1 MKKVSNTFNKGLI
14 MDVSPLSTTGDSLS
28 DCLNGT
34 FCTMNGDELVL
45 QNDMGNG
52 RVQTAYLPKGYIPIG
67 TTQLGGIIY
76 IASYNPF
83 TNKCQIGSFPSPQ
96 RTSDKRDKLEKEIP
110 LDKDENIIRVVLS
123 DEIFKPGDKFY
134 LTIPGQYMQYKYTES
149 LPEIKVETE
158 NKSEAEIQA
167 EIKKAKIAYV
177 KQHFLKFSVAIISE
191 EAQIIKLNED
201 PIIEEPKNNTEDDFT
216 KDINKFKVCTSK
228 ISGKLILIIERVTF
242 DYSINFNAFG
252 GTNSENKKTFYLNF
266 NLNANSQ
273 DKFFPNRLELTSL
286 CKYANKLYGQKLIFP
301 TEGEFTSGNFN
312 DFHSFQ
318 YSAKNI
324 YNNDVIDPVTA
335 TTVNR
340 LGSSTD
346 DTTISKLIERLTNS
360 GYWNKV
366 NNPVYL
372 KILATLYTN
381 NFKINSEGEKIGE
394 CLPTAT
400 KQYVIDLSKVASN
413 TVELS
418 RYTYTIVDGSH
429 ISAEITFELK
439 TYLDSAYEIKNT
451 TVTIYNV
458 KDNSINK
465 VGPGA
470 LEGNTVTFKN
480 LDNNYLY
487 LVEFQIK
494 TGKIEAQ
501 DGNFD
506 EKIINIYRYLYSNSN
521 IVASFNKELTDYEQA
536 VPTLTLE
543 ANVIDEKLIS
553 DNPSSYEVNYPHG
566 LASTDNVTFIGI
578 EKQIWGVVKQVT
590 ISITEKNNIP
600 VEITSITANNK
611 ECDKGIGNTF
621 KIDTGLQSQ
630 EKTFE
635 YTYHTFSAGDT
646 ECNILERV
654 SDYLYISDNDR
665 DRVRG
670 FYPGRDKNYQ
680 LSYDYFNIG
689 SAGGGGNAFNASNF
703 FKFYSGSSDTSGY
716 EQYDKK
722 FYGYSNTSTQYR
734 WEFIKFEILQG
745 TQGKISEYLPLN
757 INTELGTESN
767 TYLIAPGNG
776 GMLFTLQSEMSFGN
790 LYKYTKEI
798 FDILYTF
805 RHRSINIYF
814 ADSVAT
820 RKVPDPIII
829 DKEIKVSNINIG
841 LNTSNNELFTQL
853 AEVYDRYY
861 SKNNYKK
868 PIINISGVHLSQTK
882 TIEESHLKENYPI
895 DVGPSNAILVKS
907 NNILYNATDTSL
919 SDNEIYFVTPSVDN
933 VNIFRSVSD
942 EYLNGKVTS
951 GITYNGI
958 SKRFEA
964 KDGRL
969 YIKSVGWSYGV
980 NLGEGNTQRIHLP
993 VKVEPTLN

>member
-134 LTIPGQYMQYKYTES
+134 LTIPGQYIQYKYTES

-177 KQHFLKFSVAIISE
+177 KNHFLKFSVAIISE

-273 DKFFPNRLELTSL
+273 DKFFPNRLVLESSAKYNDTS
-286 CKYANKLYGQKLIFP
+286 YGQTLTFP
-301 TEGEFTSGNFN
+301 AEGEFTSGNSHDFRSFN
-312 DFHSFQ
+312 

-324 YNNDVIDPVTA
+324 YNNNVVDPVRTETLPQISQLVDDLTKA
-335 TTVNR
+335 NYW
-340 LGSSTD
+340 SS
-346 DTTISKLIERLTNS
+346 SH
-360 GYWNKV
+360 
-366 NNPVYL
+366 NPVYL
-372 KILATLYTN
+372 NILATLYTN
-381 NFKINSEGEKIGE
+381 NFKIDSNGEKIGE
-394 CLPTAT
+394 CLPAAT

-418 RYTYTIVDGSH
+418 RYTYTIVDGIP

-439 TYLDSAYEIKNT
+439 TYLDSAYEIKSTIVN
-451 TVTIYNV
+451 IYNV

-470 LEGNTVTFKN
+470 LEGNTVTFEN
-480 LDNNYLY
+480 LENNYLY
-487 LVEFQIK
+487 LIEFQIK

-501 DGNFD
+501 DGNLD

-543 ANVIDEKLIS
+543 AKVIDEKLIS
-553 DNPSSYEVNYPHG
+553 DNPSSSEINYPHG
-566 LASTDNVTFIGI
+566 LASTDNVTFTGT
-578 EKQIWGVVKQVT
+578 EKQIWEVAKQVT

-611 ECDKGIGNTF
+611 ECDKGTGNTF

-635 YTYHTFSAGDT
+635 YTYHTFSASNT

-654 SDYLYISDNDR
+654 SDYLYISDNVNDCET
-665 DRVRG
+665 G
-670 FYPGRDKNYQ
+670 YYPGRDRNSQ
-680 LSYDYFNIG
+680 FSYDNFNTG
-689 SAGGGGNAFNASNF
+689 SGGGGGSPFNGSNF
-703 FKFYSGSSDTSGY
+703 FKFYSGSSDTSVGEGE
-716 EQYDKK
+716 EQ
-722 FYGYSNTSTQYR
+722 FYGYENGPEKYR
-734 WEFIKFEILQG
+734 WVFIKFQRIEDTQG
-745 TQGKISEYLPLN
+745 TISEYLPPN
-757 INTELGTESN
+757 INTKPGTESN

-776 GMLFTLQSEMSFGN
+776 GMLFTLQSEMSFDN

-805 RHRSINIYF
+805 RQNRHINIYF
-814 ADSVAT
+814 ADSVST

-841 LNTSNNELFTQL
+841 LNTSNNKLFTQL
-853 AEVYDRYY
+853 VEVYDRYY

-868 PIINISGVHLSQTK
+868 PIISDLGVHLSQNK
-882 TIEESHLKENYPI
+882 TIEESHLKENYTI
-895 DVGPSNAILVKS
+895 DVGPSNNILVKS
-907 NNILYNATDTSL
+907 NNILYRATDTSL

-951 GITYNGI
+951 EINYNGI

-969 YIKSVGWSYGV
+969 YIKSVGWPYGV
-980 NLGEGNTQRIHLP
+980 NLREGDTQRIHLP
-993 VKVEPTLN
+993 IKVEPTLN

>member
-134 LTIPGQYMQYKYTES
+134 LTIPGQYIQYKYTES

-242 DYSINFNAFG
+242 DYSINFNAFSG
-252 GTNSENKKTFYLNF
+252 VAVNSGNPTFYLNF

-273 DKFFPNRLELTSL
+273 NRFFPNRLVLESSAKYNDTS
-286 CKYANKLYGQKLIFP
+286 YGQTLTFP
-301 TEGEFTSGNFN
+301 AEGEFTSGNSSDFRSFN
-312 DFHSFQ
+312 

-324 YNNDVIDPVTA
+324 YNNNVVDPVRTETLPQISQLVDDLTKA
-335 TTVNR
+335 NYW
-340 LGSSTD
+340 GSSH
-346 DTTISKLIERLTNS
+346 
-360 GYWNKV
+360 
-366 NNPVYL
+366 NPVYL
-372 KILATLYTN
+372 NILATLYTN
-381 NFKINSEGEKIGE
+381 NFKIDSNGEKIGE

-418 RYTYTIVDGSH
+418 RYTYTIVDGSP

-439 TYLDSAYEIKNT
+439 TYLDSAYEIKSTIVN
-451 TVTIYNV
+451 IYNV

-494 TGKIEAQ
+494 TGRSNPQE
-501 DGNFD
+501 NESLD
-506 EKIINIYRYLYSNSN
+506 EKIINIYRYLYSNPN

-543 ANVIDEKLIS
+543 ANVIDGTKLI
-553 DNPSSYEVNYPHG
+553 DENPSYEVNYPHG
-566 LASTDNVTFIGI
+566 LASTDNVTFTGT
-578 EKQIWGVVKQVT
+578 EKQIWGVAKQVT

-611 ECDKGIGNTF
+611 ECDKDTYNKF

-635 YTYHTFSAGDT
+635 YTYHTFSAGNT

-654 SDYLYISDNDR
+654 SDYLYISDNVNDCET
-665 DRVRG
+665 G
-670 FYPGRDKNYQ
+670 YYPGRDRNSQ
-680 LSYDYFNIG
+680 FSYDNFNTG
-689 SAGGGGNAFNASNF
+689 SGGGGGSPFNGSNF
-703 FKFYSGSSDTSGY
+703 FKFYSGSSDTSVGEGE
-716 EQYDKK
+716 EQ
-722 FYGYSNTSTQYR
+722 FYGYKKGLEKYR
-734 WEFIKFEILQG
+734 WVFIKFQRIEG
-745 TQGKISEYLPLN
+745 TQGTISEYLPPN
-757 INTELGTESN
+757 INTKPGTESN

-805 RHRSINIYF
+805 RQNRHINIYF
-814 ADSVAT
+814 ADSVST

-868 PIINISGVHLSQTK
+868 PIISISGVHLSQTK

-895 DVGPSNAILVKS
+895 GVGPSNAILVKS
-907 NNILYNATDTSL
+907 NNILYNATNTSL

-951 GITYNGI
+951 EINYNGI

-969 YIKSVGWSYGV
+969 YIKSVGWPYGV
-980 NLGEGNTQRIHLP
+980 NLREGDTQRIHLP
-993 VKVEPTLN
+993 IKVEPTLN

>member
-1 MKKVSNTFNKGLI
+1 MKKVSNIFNKGLI

-242 DYSINFNAFG
+242 DYSINFNAFSG
-252 GTNSENKKTFYLNF
+252 IAVNSGYPTFYLNF

-273 DKFFPNRLELTSL
+273 DKFFPNRLVLESSAKYNDTS
-286 CKYANKLYGQKLIFP
+286 YGQTLTFP
-301 TEGEFTSGNFN
+301 AEGEFTSGNSSDFRSFN
-312 DFHSFQ
+312 

-324 YNNDVIDPVTA
+324 YNNNVVDPVRTETLPQISQLVDDLTNA
-335 TTVNR
+335 NYW
-340 LGSSTD
+340 GSSH
-346 DTTISKLIERLTNS
+346 
-360 GYWNKV
+360 
-366 NNPVYL
+366 NPVYL
-372 KILATLYTN
+372 NILATLYTN

-394 CLPTAT
+394 CLPAAT

-418 RYTYTIVDGSH
+418 RYTYTIVDGIP

-439 TYLDSAYEIKNT
+439 TYLDSAYEIKST

-465 VGPGA
+465 VGLGA
-470 LEGNTVTFKN
+470 LEGNTVTFEN
-480 LDNNYLY
+480 LENNYLY
-487 LVEFQIK
+487 LIEFQIK

-543 ANVIDEKLIS
+543 ANVIDGTKLI
-553 DNPSSYEVNYPHG
+553 DENPSYEVNYPHG
-566 LASTDNVTFIGI
+566 LASTDNVTFTGT
-578 EKQIWGVVKQVT
+578 EKQIWGVAKQVT

-611 ECDKGIGNTF
+611 ECDKGTGNTF
-621 KIDTGLQSQ
+621 TINTGLQPQ

-654 SDYLYISDNDR
+654 SDYLYISNNVNDCET
-665 DRVRG
+665 G
-670 FYPGRDKNYQ
+670 YYPGRDRNLQ
-680 LSYDYFNIG
+680 FSYDNFNTD
-689 SAGGGGNAFNASNF
+689 SGGGGGTPFNESNF
-703 FKFYSGSSDTSGY
+703 FKFYSGSPDTSGS
-716 EQYDKK
+716 EGDKQ
-722 FYGYSNTSTQYR
+722 FYGYSGTSTQYK
-734 WEFIKFEILQG
+734 WVFIKFEILQG
-745 TQGKISEYLPLN
+745 TYGKISEYLPLN
-757 INTELGTESN
+757 INTEPGTKSN

-805 RHRSINIYF
+805 RQKRHINIYF
-814 ADSVAT
+814 ADSVST

-853 AEVYDRYY
+853 VEVYDRYY

-868 PIINISGVHLSQTK
+868 PIISDLGVHLSQNK
-882 TIEESHLKENYPI
+882 TIEESHLKENYTI
-895 DVGPSNAILVKS
+895 DVGPSNNILVKS
-907 NNILYNATDTSL
+907 NNILYRATDTSL

-951 GITYNGI
+951 EINYNGI

-969 YIKSVGWSYGV
+969 YIKSVGWPYGV
-980 NLGEGNTQRIHLP
+980 NLREGNTQRIHLP
-993 VKVEPTLN
+993 IKVEPTLN

>member
-149 LPEIKVETE
+149 LPEIKVESE

-191 EAQIIKLNED
+191 ESQIIKLNED

-242 DYSINFNAFG
+242 DYSINFNAFSG
-252 GTNSENKKTFYLNF
+252 VAVNSGNPTFYLNF

-273 DKFFPNRLELTSL
+273 NRFFPNRLVLESSAKYNDTS
-286 CKYANKLYGQKLIFP
+286 YGQTLTFP
-301 TEGEFTSGNFN
+301 AEGEFTSGNSSDFRSFN
-312 DFHSFQ
+312 

-324 YNNDVIDPVTA
+324 YNNNVVDPVRTETLPQISQLVDDLTKA
-335 TTVNR
+335 NYW
-340 LGSSTD
+340 SS
-346 DTTISKLIERLTNS
+346 SH
-360 GYWNKV
+360 
-366 NNPVYL
+366 NPVYL
-372 KILATLYTN
+372 NILATLYTN
-381 NFKINSEGEKIGE
+381 NFKIDSNGEKIGE

-418 RYTYTIVDGSH
+418 RYTYTIVDGIP

-521 IVASFNKELTDYEQA
+521 IVVSFNKELTDYEQA

-543 ANVIDEKLIS
+543 ANVIDGTKLI
-553 DNPSSYEVNYPHG
+553 DENPSYEVNYPHG
-566 LASTDNVTFIGI
+566 LASTDNVTFTGT
-578 EKQIWGVVKQVT
+578 EKQIWGVAKQVT

-621 KIDTGLQSQ
+621 KIDTELQSQ

-654 SDYLYISDNDR
+654 SDYLYISNNVNDCET
-665 DRVRG
+665 G
-670 FYPGRDKNYQ
+670 YYPGRDRNLQ
-680 LSYDYFNIG
+680 FSYDNFNTD
-689 SAGGGGNAFNASNF
+689 SGGGGGTPFNESNF
-703 FKFYSGSSDTSGY
+703 FKFYSGSPDTSGS
-716 EQYDKK
+716 EGDKQ
-722 FYGYSNTSTQYR
+722 FYGYSGTSTQYK
-734 WEFIKFEILQG
+734 WVFIKFETLQG

-757 INTELGTESN
+757 INTEPGTKSN

-805 RHRSINIYF
+805 RQNRHINIYY
-814 ADSVAT
+814 ADSVSM

-868 PIINISGVHLSQTK
+868 PIISISGVHLSQTK
-882 TIEESHLKENYPI
+882 TIKESHLKENYPI
-895 DVGPSNAILVKS
+895 GVGPSNAILVKS

-951 GITYNGI
+951 EINYNGI

-969 YIKSVGWSYGV
+969 YIKSVGWPYGV
-980 NLGEGNTQRIHLP
+980 NLREGNTQRIHLP
-993 VKVEPTLN
+993 IKVEPTLN

>member
-134 LTIPGQYMQYKYTES
+134 LTIPGQYMQYKYTET
-149 LPEIKVETE
+149 LDNID
-158 NKSEAEIQA
+158 A
-167 EIKKAKIAYV
+167 V

-242 DYSINFNAFG
+242 DYSINFNAFSG
-252 GTNSENKKTFYLNF
+252 IAVNSGNPTFYLNF

-273 DKFFPNRLELTSL
+273 DKFFPNRLVLESSAKYNDTS
-286 CKYANKLYGQKLIFP
+286 YGQTLTFP
-301 TEGEFTSGNFN
+301 AEGEFTSGNSSDFRSFN
-312 DFHSFQ
+312 

-324 YNNDVIDPVTA
+324 YNNNIVDPVRTETLPQISQLVDDLTKA
-335 TTVNR
+335 NYW
-340 LGSSTD
+340 GSSH
-346 DTTISKLIERLTNS
+346 S
-360 GYWNKV
+360 
-366 NNPVYL
+366 PVYL
-372 KILATLYTN
+372 NILATLYTN

-394 CLPTAT
+394 CLPAAT

-418 RYTYTIVDGSH
+418 RYTYTIVDGSP

-439 TYLDSAYEIKNT
+439 TYLDSAYEIKSTIVN
-451 TVTIYNV
+451 IYNV

-470 LEGNTVTFKN
+470 LEGNIVTFEN
-480 LDNNYLY
+480 LENNYLY
-487 LVEFQIK
+487 LIEFQIK
-494 TGKIEAQ
+494 TGRITPQ
-501 DGNFD
+501 DGSLD

-521 IVASFNKELTDYEQA
+521 IVTSFDKELTDYEQA
-536 VPTLTLE
+536 VPVLTLE
-543 ANVIDEKLIS
+543 ANVIDENKLIL
-553 DNPSSYEVNYPHG
+553 DKPSSSEINYPHG
-566 LASTDNVTFIGI
+566 LASTDNIEFTGT
-578 EKQIWGVVKQVT
+578 EKQTWEVAKQVA
-590 ISITEKNNIP
+590 ISITEKDNIP
-600 VEITSITANNK
+600 VEITSITANSK
-611 ECDKGIGNTF
+611 EYYKDTDNTF
-621 KIDTGLQSQ
+621 TIDTGLQPQ
-630 EKTFE
+630 EKTFT
-635 YTYHTFSAGDT
+635 YTYNTFSAGGK

-654 SDYLYISDNDR
+654 SDYLDISNNYCET
-665 DRVRG
+665 G
-670 FYPGRDKNYQ
+670 FYPSRDRNSQ
-680 LSYDYFNIG
+680 FSYDYFSVG
-689 SAGGGGNAFNASNF
+689 SGGGGGSPFNGSNF
-703 FKFYSGSSDTSGY
+703 FKFYSGSSNTSGEEGD
-716 EQYDKK
+716 EQ
-722 FYGYSNTSTQYR
+722 FYGYKKGLEKYAWT
-734 WEFIKFEILQG
+734 FIKFEQNTNSQG
-745 TQGKISEYLPLN
+745 VIREELPDIT
-757 INTELGTESN
+757 INNSTESH
-767 TYLIAPGNG
+767 TYLISPGDSK
-776 GMLFTLQSEMSFGN
+776 MLFTLQSQMSLDD

-805 RHRSINIYF
+805 RRNRHINIYF

-868 PIINISGVHLSQTK
+868 PIINTLGVHLSQIK
-882 TIEESHLKENYPI
+882 NIEESHLKENYPI
-895 DVGPSNAILVKS
+895 DIDSSNDILVKS
-907 NNILYNATDTSL
+907 NNILYRATDTSL

-942 EYLNGKVTS
+942 SYLEGKLTS
-951 GITYNGI
+951 GITYTGI
-958 SKRFEA
+958 DKRFKA
-964 KDGRL
+964 ISGRL
-969 YIKSVGWSYGV
+969 YTKSTPYTYNVSLDQGGQPKIILPIKVPYS
-980 NLGEGNTQRIHLP
+980 
-993 VKVEPTLN
+993 LN

>member
-177 KQHFLKFSVAIISE
+177 KNHFLKFSVAIISE

-242 DYSINFNAFG
+242 DYSINFNAFSG
-252 GTNSENKKTFYLNF
+252 VAVNSGNPTFYLNF

-273 DKFFPNRLELTSL
+273 DKFFPNRLVLESSAKYNDTS
-286 CKYANKLYGQKLIFP
+286 YGQTLTFP
-301 TEGEFTSGNFN
+301 AEGEFTSGNSHDFRSFN
-312 DFHSFQ
+312 

-324 YNNDVIDPVTA
+324 YNNNVVDPVRTETLPQISQLVDDLTKA
-335 TTVNR
+335 NYW
-340 LGSSTD
+340 GSSH
-346 DTTISKLIERLTNS
+346 
-360 GYWNKV
+360 
-366 NNPVYL
+366 NPVYL
-372 KILATLYTN
+372 NILATLYTN
-381 NFKINSEGEKIGE
+381 NFKIDSNGEKIGE

-400 KQYVIDLSKVASN
+400 KQYIIDLSKVASN

-418 RYTYTIVDGSH
+418 RYTYTIVDGIP

-439 TYLDSAYEIKNT
+439 TYLDSAYEIKSTIVN
-451 TVTIYNV
+451 IYNV

-470 LEGNTVTFKN
+470 LEGNTVTFEN
-480 LDNNYLY
+480 LENNYLY
-487 LVEFQIK
+487 LIEFQIK
-494 TGKIEAQ
+494 TGRSNPQE
-501 DGNFD
+501 NESLD

-521 IVASFNKELTDYEQA
+521 IVASFDKKLTDYEQA

-543 ANVIDEKLIS
+543 ANVIDGTKLIP
-553 DNPSSYEVNYPHG
+553 DNPSSSEINYPNG
-566 LASTDNVTFIGI
+566 LASTEDDIEFIGT
-578 EKQIWGVVKQVT
+578 EKQIWKLKDRVS

-600 VEITSITANNK
+600 VEITSITVNNK
-611 ECDKGIGNTF
+611 ECDKVTNNKFT
-621 KIDTGLQSQ
+621 IDTGLQNQELEFNYKYNSSQ
-630 EKTFE
+630 VVQKT
-635 YTYHTFSAGDT
+635 
-646 ECNILERV
+646 CNILERV
-654 SDYLYISDNDR
+654 SDYLFIAKQILIAQ
-665 DRVRG
+665 
-670 FYPGRDKNYQ
+670 YPGW
-680 LSYDYFNIG
+680 SHG
-689 SAGGGGNAFNASNF
+689 VS
-703 FKFYSGSSDTSGY
+703 SGLNEDL
-716 EQYDKK
+716 
-722 FYGYSNTSTQYR
+722 
-734 WEFIKFEILQG
+734 FEILGGNTFNANTFKRFYNNGNYAEDYSSELYGFYLNGHYTIYPIQFQVRSESQNNYYVTDTLIQNSNITG
-745 TQGKISEYLPLN
+745 TYLIKPGDGINDMLFSLYEPSMNEEYNWELQSEYL
-757 INTELGTESN
+757 
-767 TYLIAPGNG
+767 
-776 GMLFTLQSEMSFGN
+776 QD
-790 LYKYTKEI
+790 I
-798 FDILYTF
+798 FNVLYTY
-805 RHRSINIYF
+805 REAQPINIRYAKSIQKEETKIISINKSI
-814 ADSVAT
+814 
-820 RKVPDPIII
+820 
-829 DKEIKVSNINIG
+829 E
-841 LNTSNNELFTQL
+841 TSNVNIDLTTLDNKLFIQL
-853 AEVYDRYY
+853 AEKYDIYY

-868 PIINISGVHLSQTK
+868 PIINNLKITLNETK
-882 TIEESHLKENYPI
+882 SDIKSTLLKSYPI
-895 DVGPSNAILVKS
+895 TIDSSNDILLKS
-907 NNILYNATDTSL
+907 NKKLYRITHRDLHNDKIYTAQIQDIGNIII
-919 SDNEIYFVTPSVDN
+919 SDSFNVTLHDG
-933 VNIFRSVSD
+933 
-942 EYLNGKVTS
+942 L
-951 GITYNGI
+951 TYNGVAKQFYA
-958 SKRFEA
+958 SKG
-964 KDGRL
+964 KL
-969 YIKSVGWSYGV
+969 YMKSVDRTEYIRMGTRSYTKI
-980 NLGEGNTQRIHLP
+980 ELP
-993 VKVEPTLN
+993 IETALKNNVIK

>member
-149 LPEIKVETE
+149 LPEIKVKTE

-177 KQHFLKFSVAIISE
+177 KNHFLKFSVAIISE
-191 EAQIIKLNED
+191 ESQIIKLNED
-201 PIIEEPKNNTEDDFT
+201 PIIEEPKNNTQDDFT

-242 DYSINFNAFG
+242 DYSINFNAFSG
-252 GTNSENKKTFYLNF
+252 VAVNSGNPTFYLNF

-273 DKFFPNRLELTSL
+273 DKFFPNRLVLESSAKYNDTS
-286 CKYANKLYGQKLIFP
+286 YGQTLIFP
-301 TEGEFTSGNFN
+301 AEGEFTSGNSSDFRSFN
-312 DFHSFQ
+312 

-324 YNNDVIDPVTA
+324 YNNNVVDPVRTETLPQISQLVDDLTNA
-335 TTVNR
+335 NYW
-340 LGSSTD
+340 GSSH
-346 DTTISKLIERLTNS
+346 
-360 GYWNKV
+360 
-366 NNPVYL
+366 NPVYL
-372 KILATLYTN
+372 NILATLYTN
-381 NFKINSEGEKIGE
+381 NFKIDSNGEKIGE
-394 CLPTAT
+394 CLPATT

-418 RYTYTIVDGSH
+418 RYTYTIVDGSP
-429 ISAEITFELK
+429 ISAEITFALQ
-439 TYLDSAYEIKNT
+439 TYLDSAYEIKST
-451 TVTIYNV
+451 IVTIYNV

-494 TGKIEAQ
+494 TGRSNPQE
-501 DGNFD
+501 NESLD
-506 EKIINIYRYLYSNSN
+506 EKIINIYRYLYSNPN

-543 ANVIDEKLIS
+543 AKVIDGTKLIS
-553 DNPSSYEVNYPHG
+553 DNPSSSEINYPHG
-566 LASTDNVTFIGI
+566 LASTDNVTFIGT
-578 EKQIWGVVKQVT
+578 EKQIWEVAKQVD

-611 ECDKGIGNTF
+611 ECYKDTYNKFT
-621 KIDTGLQSQ
+621 IDTELQPQ

-654 SDYLYISDNDR
+654 SDYLYISGN
-665 DRVRG
+665 VNECETG
-670 FYPGRDKNYQ
+670 YYPGRDRNSQ
-680 LSYDYFNIG
+680 FSYDNFNTD
-689 SAGGGGNAFNASNF
+689 SGGGGGTPFNESNF
-703 FKFYSGSSDTSGY
+703 FKFYSGSPDTSGS
-716 EQYDKK
+716 EGEKQ
-722 FYGYSNTSTQYR
+722 FYGYSGTSTQYK
-734 WEFIKFEILQG
+734 WVFIKFEVLQG

-757 INTELGTESN
+757 INTKPGTKSN

-805 RHRSINIYF
+805 RQNRHINIYY
-814 ADSVAT
+814 ADSVFT

-829 DKEIKVSNINIG
+829 DKEIKVSNINID
-841 LNTSNNELFTQL
+841 LNTNNELFTQL

-868 PIINISGVHLSQTK
+868 PIISISGVHLSQTK

-895 DVGPSNAILVKS
+895 NVGPSNAILVKS

-919 SDNEIYFVTPSVDN
+919 SDNEIYFVTPSIDN

-951 GITYNGI
+951 EITYKGI

-969 YIKSVGWSYGV
+969 YIKSVGWPYGV
-980 NLGEGNTQRIHLP
+980 NLREGNTQRIHLP
-993 VKVEPTLN
+993 IKVEPTLN

>member
-134 LTIPGQYMQYKYTES
+134 LTIPGQYMQYKYTETS
-149 LPEIKVETE
+149 DNI
-158 NKSEAEIQA
+158 NA
-167 EIKKAKIAYV
+167 V

-191 EAQIIKLNED
+191 ESQIIKLNED

-242 DYSINFNAFG
+242 DYSINFNAFSG
-252 GTNSENKKTFYLNF
+252 IAVNSGKPTFYLNF

-273 DKFFPNRLELTSL
+273 DKFFPNKLVLESSAKYNDTS
-286 CKYANKLYGQKLIFP
+286 YGQTLTFP
-301 TEGEFTSGNFN
+301 AEGEFTSGNSSDFRSFN
-312 DFHSFQ
+312 

-324 YNNDVIDPVTA
+324 YNNNVVDPVITKTLPQISQLVDDLTQA
-335 TTVNR
+335 NYW
-340 LGSSTD
+340 GSSH
-346 DTTISKLIERLTNS
+346 
-360 GYWNKV
+360 
-366 NNPVYL
+366 NPVYL
-372 KILATLYTN
+372 NILATLYTN
-381 NFKINSEGEKIGE
+381 NFKIDSNGEKIGE
-394 CLPTAT
+394 CLPAAT

-418 RYTYTIVDGSH
+418 RYTYTIVDGSP
-429 ISAEITFELK
+429 ISAEITFALE
-439 TYLDSAYEIKNT
+439 TYLDSAYEIKSTIVN
-451 TVTIYNV
+451 IYNV

-494 TGKIEAQ
+494 TGRSNPQE
-501 DGNFD
+501 NESLD
-506 EKIINIYRYLYSNSN
+506 EKIINIYRYLYSNPN

-543 ANVIDEKLIS
+543 AKVIDGTKLI
-553 DNPSSYEVNYPHG
+553 DENPSYEVNYPHG
-566 LASTDNVTFIGI
+566 LASTDNVTFTGI
-578 EKQIWGVVKQVT
+578 EKQIWEVAKQVD

-600 VEITSITANNK
+600 VEITSITANNTVYYK
-611 ECDKGIGNTF
+611 DPYNKFT
-621 KIDTGLQSQ
+621 IDTELQPQ

-635 YTYHTFSAGDT
+635 YTYHTFSAGNT

-654 SDYLYISDNDR
+654 SDYLYISGNVNDCET
-665 DRVRG
+665 G
-670 FYPGRDKNYQ
+670 YYPGRDRNSQ
-680 LSYDYFNIG
+680 FSYDNFNIG
-689 SAGGGGNAFNASNF
+689 SGGGGGSPFNGSNF
-703 FKFYSGSSDTSGY
+703 FKFYSGSSDTSVEEGE
-716 EQYDKK
+716 EQ
-722 FYGYSNTSTQYR
+722 FYGYRKGLEKYR
-734 WEFIKFEILQG
+734 WVFIKFQRIEG
-745 TQGKISEYLPLN
+745 TQGTISEYLPPN
-757 INTELGTESN
+757 INTKPGPESN

-776 GMLFTLQSEMSFGN
+776 GMLFTLQSEMSFDN

-805 RHRSINIYF
+805 RQKRHINIYY
-814 ADSVAT
+814 ADSVST

-841 LNTSNNELFTQL
+841 LNTSNNKLFTQL

-868 PIINISGVHLSQTK
+868 PIISISGVHLSQTK

-895 DVGPSNAILVKS
+895 VVGPSNAILVKS

-919 SDNEIYFVTPSVDN
+919 SDNEIYFITPSIDN

-951 GITYNGI
+951 EITYKGI

-969 YIKSVGWSYGV
+969 YIKSVGWPYGV
-980 NLGEGNTQRIHLP
+980 NLREGNTQRIHLP
-993 VKVEPTLN
+993 IKVEPTLN

>member
-177 KQHFLKFSVAIISE
+177 KNHFLKFSVAIISE

-242 DYSINFNAFG
+242 DYSINFNAFSG
-252 GTNSENKKTFYLNF
+252 VAVNSGNPTFYLNF

-273 DKFFPNRLELTSL
+273 NRFFPNRLVLESSAKYNDKSYEQTLT
-286 CKYANKLYGQKLIFP
+286 FP
-301 TEGEFTSGNFN
+301 TKGEFTSGNSHDFRSFN
-312 DFHSFQ
+312 

-324 YNNDVIDPVTA
+324 YNNNVVDPVRTE
-335 TTVNR
+335 TLPQISQLVND
-340 LGSSTD
+340 LTKANYWGSSH
-346 DTTISKLIERLTNS
+346 
-360 GYWNKV
+360 
-366 NNPVYL
+366 NPVYL
-372 KILATLYTN
+372 NILATLYTN

-394 CLPTAT
+394 CLPAAT

-418 RYTYTIVDGSH
+418 RYTYTIVDGSSP
-429 ISAEITFELK
+429 SAEITFALQ
-439 TYLDSAYEIKNT
+439 TYLDSAYEIKSTIVN
-451 TVTIYNV
+451 IYNV

-470 LEGNTVTFKN
+470 LEGNTVTFEN
-480 LDNNYLY
+480 LENNYLY
-487 LVEFQIK
+487 LIEFQIK
-494 TGKIEAQ
+494 TGKSNPQE
-501 DGNFD
+501 NESPD

-543 ANVIDEKLIS
+543 ANVIDGNELIP
-553 DNPSSYEVNYPHG
+553 DEPSSSEINYPHG
-566 LASTDNVTFIGI
+566 LANTDNVTFTGT
-578 EKQIWGVVKQVT
+578 EKQIWELKKEVSIV
-590 ISITEKNNIP
+590 ITELNKVPIK
-600 VEITSITANNK
+600 VKTIKANNK
-611 ECDKGIGNTF
+611 ECKGNLSNQFTIS
-621 KIDTGLQSQ
+621 TGLENQ
-630 EKTFE
+630 ELQFNYE
-635 YTYHTFSAGDT
+635 YNKSDPIKGQH
-646 ECNILERV
+646 NVLERV
-654 SDYLYISDNDR
+654 SDYLYISSSEFDIEQAH
-665 DRVRG
+665 
-670 FYPGRDKNYQ
+670 YPGFKDGVTV
-680 LSYDYFNIG
+680 YDQFIARH
-689 SAGGGGNAFNASNF
+689 AGYNF
-703 FKFYSGSSDTSGY
+703 
-716 EQYDKK
+716 
-722 FYGYSNTSTQYR
+722 YSNTFQGYYSPGNHLQNIYSEDLYGTKTNGKYM
-734 WEFIKFEILQG
+734 WKFVKFIIQG
-745 TQGKISEYLPLN
+745 QNSGNCSIYETIPKSN
-757 INTELGTESN
+757 SKESN
-767 TYLIAPGNG
+767 VYLISPGG
-776 GMLFTLQSEMSFGN
+776 SCMLFTLSKGIDFPTFYILMQD
-790 LYKYTKEI
+790 I
-798 FDILYTF
+798 FNNLYTF
-805 RHRSINIYF
+805 KPRQDIYIYHATSVKNPELKTIEINKTI
-814 ADSVAT
+814 SVS
-820 RKVPDPIII
+820 DI
-829 DKEIKVSNINIG
+829 DMDLHTNNVS
-841 LNTSNNELFTQL
+841 FKDL
-853 AEVYDRYY
+853 AEKYNIFYD
-861 SKNNYKK
+861 KNNYKSPVIK
-868 PIINISGVHLSQTK
+868 SQFNIQLNQTK
-882 TIEESHLKENYPI
+882 DNIGSKLLQNYKI
-895 DVGPSNAILVKS
+895 DIDPGNDVLVKS
-907 NNILYNATDTSL
+907 NNILYHVTGLNLKDDKIYTVQIQDINKISISNTDLDIPL
-919 SDNEIYFVTPSVDN
+919 SNNIIYKG
-933 VNIFRSVSD
+933 VN
-942 EYLNGKVTS
+942 KQ
-951 GITYNGI
+951 
-958 SKRFEA
+958 FEA
-964 KDGRL
+964 RNGRL
-969 YIKSVGWSYGV
+969 YTKGPLTTDHISLRYNSSDRVVLNIKSISENVFS
-980 NLGEGNTQRIHLP
+980 
-993 VKVEPTLN
+993 

>member
-149 LPEIKVETE
+149 LPEIKVKTE

-177 KQHFLKFSVAIISE
+177 KNHFLKFSVAIISE

-242 DYSINFNAFG
+242 DYSINFNAFR

-286 CKYANKLYGQKLIFP
+286 CKYANTLYGQKLIFP

-340 LGSSTD
+340 PGSSTD

-394 CLPTAT
+394 CLPAAT

-418 RYTYTIVDGSH
+418 RYTYTIVDGSP
-429 ISAEITFELK
+429 ISAEITFALK
-439 TYLDSAYEIKNT
+439 TYLDSAYEIKSTIVN
-451 TVTIYNV
+451 IYNV

-494 TGKIEAQ
+494 TGRSNPQE
-501 DGNFD
+501 NESLD
-506 EKIINIYRYLYSNSN
+506 EKIINIYRYLYSNPN

-543 ANVIDEKLIS
+543 AKVIDGTKLIS
-553 DNPSSYEVNYPHG
+553 DNPSSSEINYPHG
-566 LASTDNVTFIGI
+566 LASTDNVTFTGT
-578 EKQIWGVVKQVT
+578 EKQIWEVAKQVD

-600 VEITSITANNK
+600 VEITSITANNT
-611 ECDKGIGNTF
+611 DNIFT
-621 KIDTGLQSQ
+621 IDTGLQPQ

-635 YTYHTFSAGDT
+635 YTYHTFSAGST

-654 SDYLYISDNDR
+654 SDYLDISKDCET
-665 DRVRG
+665 G
-670 FYPGRDKNYQ
+670 FYPSRDKNSHF
-680 LSYDYFNIG
+680 SYDYFSVG
-689 SAGGGGNAFNASNF
+689 SGGGGGSPFNGSNF
-703 FKFYSGSSDTSGY
+703 FKFYSGSSDTIGEEWD
-716 EQYDKK
+716 EQ
-722 FYGYSNTSTQYR
+722 FYGYGYGNGLEKYR
-734 WEFIKFEILQG
+734 WVFIKFKENGDPSILIREQFPAG
-745 TQGKISEYLPLN
+745 LP
-757 INTELGTESN
+757 EQSHTESN
-767 TYLIAPGNG
+767 TYLVSPGDNK
-776 GMLFTLQSEMSFGN
+776 MLFTLQPKMSLDD

-805 RHRSINIYF
+805 RQKRHINIYY
-814 ADSVAT
+814 ANSVST

-841 LNTSNNELFTQL
+841 LKTSNNELFTQL

-868 PIINISGVHLSQTK
+868 PIKNTLGVHLSQIK

-895 DVGPSNAILVKS
+895 VVGPSNAILVKS

-942 EYLNGKVTS
+942 EYLNDKLTS
-951 GITYNGI
+951 GITYKGI
-958 SKRFEA
+958 DNRFKA
-964 KDGRL
+964 MYGRL
-969 YIKSVGWSYGV
+969 YTKSTPYTCNV
-980 NLGEGNTQRIHLP
+980 NLGQGGQPKIILP
-993 VKVEPTLN
+993 MKCPYSLNS

>member
-1 MKKVSNTFNKGLI
+1 MKKVSNIFNKGLI

-177 KQHFLKFSVAIISE
+177 KNHFLKFSVAIISE

-242 DYSINFNAFG
+242 DYSINFNAFSG
-252 GTNSENKKTFYLNF
+252 IAVNSGNPTFYLNF

-273 DKFFPNRLELTSL
+273 DKFFPNRLVLESSA
-286 CKYANKLYGQKLIFP
+286 KYNDISYGQTLTFP
-301 TEGEFTSGNFN
+301 AEGEFTSGNSSN
-312 DFHSFQ
+312 FHSFN

-324 YNNDVIDPVTA
+324 YNNNVVDPVRTETLPQISQLVDDLTNA
-335 TTVNR
+335 NYW
-340 LGSSTD
+340 GSSH
-346 DTTISKLIERLTNS
+346 
-360 GYWNKV
+360 
-366 NNPVYL
+366 NPVYL
-372 KILATLYTN
+372 NILATLYTN

-418 RYTYTIVDGSH
+418 RYTYTIVDGIP
-429 ISAEITFELK
+429 ISAEITFALQ
-439 TYLDSAYEIKNT
+439 TYLDSAYEIKSTIVN
-451 TVTIYNV
+451 IYNV
-458 KDNSINK
+458 KDNSVNK
-465 VGPGA
+465 VGQGA
-470 LEGNTVTFKN
+470 LEGNTVTFEN
-480 LDNNYLY
+480 LENNYLY
-487 LVEFQIK
+487 LIEFQIK

-543 ANVIDEKLIS
+543 ANVIDGTKLI
-553 DNPSSYEVNYPHG
+553 DENPSYEVNYPHG
-566 LASTDNVTFIGI
+566 LASTDNVTFTGT

-611 ECDKGIGNTF
+611 ECDKGTGNTF
-621 KIDTGLQSQ
+621 TIDTELQPQ

-635 YTYHTFSAGDT
+635 YTYHTFSASNT

-654 SDYLYISDNDR
+654 SDYLYISSNINDCET
-665 DRVRG
+665 G
-670 FYPGRDKNYQ
+670 YYPGRDRNSQ
-680 LSYDYFNIG
+680 FSYDNFNIG
-689 SAGGGGNAFNASNF
+689 SGGGGGSPFNGSNF
-703 FKFYSGSSDTSGY
+703 FKFYSGSSDTSVEEGE
-716 EQYDKK
+716 EQ
-722 FYGYSNTSTQYR
+722 FYGYRKGLEKYR
-734 WEFIKFEILQG
+734 WVFIKFQQIEG
-745 TQGKISEYLPLN
+745 TQGTISEYLPPN
-757 INTELGTESN
+757 INTEPGTESN

-776 GMLFTLQSEMSFGN
+776 GMLFTLQSQMSFDN

-805 RHRSINIYF
+805 RQKRHINIYF
-814 ADSVAT
+814 ADSVST

-829 DKEIKVSNINIG
+829 DKEIKLSNINIG
-841 LNTSNNELFTQL
+841 LNTSNNKLFTQL
-853 AEVYDRYY
+853 VEVYDRYY

-868 PIINISGVHLSQTK
+868 PIISDLGVHLSQNK
-882 TIEESHLKENYPI
+882 TIEESHLKENYTI
-895 DVGPSNAILVKS
+895 DVGPSNNILVKS
-907 NNILYNATDTSL
+907 NNILYRATDTSL

-951 GITYNGI
+951 EINYNGI

-969 YIKSVGWSYGV
+969 YIKSVGWPYGV
-980 NLGEGNTQRIHLP
+980 NLREGNTQRIHLP
-993 VKVEPTLN
+993 IKVEPTLN

>member
-52 RVQTAYLPKGYIPIG
+52 RVQTAYLPEGYIPIG

-76 IASYNPF
+76 VASYNPF

-110 LDKDENIIRVVLS
+110 LDKDEDIIRVVLS

-167 EIKKAKIAYV
+167 EIKKAKIDYV
-177 KQHFLKFSVAIISE
+177 KNHFLKFSVAIISE
-191 EAQIIKLNED
+191 ESQIIKLDVD
-201 PIIEEPKNNTEDDFT
+201 PIIEEPENSTTEDAFH
-216 KDINKFKVCTSK
+216 KDISKFKVCTSK
-228 ISGKLILIIERVTF
+228 ISGELILIIERVTF
-242 DYSINFNAFG
+242 DYSINFNAFSG
-252 GTNSENKKTFYLNF
+252 VAVNSGNPTFYLNF

-273 DKFFPNRLELTSL
+273 DKFFPNRLVLESSAKYNDSSYRQTLT
-286 CKYANKLYGQKLIFP
+286 FP
-301 TEGEFTSGNFN
+301 AEGEFTSGNSN
-312 DFHSFQ
+312 DFHSFE
-318 YSAKNI
+318 YTAKNI
-324 YNNDVIDPVTA
+324 YNNNVVDPVT
-335 TTVNR
+335 TVDRPQGN
-340 LGSSTD
+340 G
-346 DTTISKLIERLTNS
+346 TTIQNLINNILTGDVN
-360 GYWNKV
+360 YWGSPH
-366 NNPVYL
+366 NPIYL
-372 KILATLYTN
+372 NISATLYTN
-381 NFKINSEGEKIGE
+381 NFKIDSNGKKIGE
-394 CLPTAT
+394 CLPAAT

-418 RYTYTIVDGSH
+418 RYTYTITKGSP

-451 TVTIYNV
+451 TVNIYNV

-470 LEGNTVTFKN
+470 LEGNTVTFEN
-480 LDNNYLY
+480 LENNYLY
-487 LVEFQIK
+487 LIEFQIK
-494 TGKIEAQ
+494 TGRITPQ
-501 DGNFD
+501 DGSLD

-521 IVASFNKELTDYEQA
+521 IVTSFDKELTDYEQA
-536 VPTLTLE
+536 VPVLTLE
-543 ANVIDEKLIS
+543 AKVTDGTKLIDE
-553 DNPSSYEVNYPHG
+553 NPSYEVNYPHG
-566 LASTDNVTFIGI
+566 LASTDNIKFTGT
-578 EKQIWGVVKQVT
+578 EKQTWGVAKQVT

-611 ECDKGIGNTF
+611 EYYKDTDNKFT
-621 KIDTGLQSQ
+621 IDTGLQPQ

-635 YTYHTFSAGDT
+635 YTYNTFSAGGK

-654 SDYLYISDNDR
+654 SDYLYISNNVNDCNT
-665 DRVRG
+665 G
-670 FYPGRDKNYQ
+670 FYPGRDKGFQ
-680 LSYDYFNIG
+680 LSYDYFNVG
-689 SAGGGGNAFNASNF
+689 SGGGGGIAFNASNF

-716 EQYDKK
+716 EQYDEK

-757 INTELGTESN
+757 INTEPGTKSN
-767 TYLIAPGNG
+767 TYLIAPGSG
-776 GMLFTLQSEMSFGN
+776 GMLFTLQSEMDFYT
-790 LYKYTKEI
+790 LYDRTKEI
-798 FDILYTF
+798 FDTLYTF
-805 RHRSINIYF
+805 RLDRNINIYF
-814 ADSVAT
+814 AGSVAT

-829 DKEIKVSNINIG
+829 NEEIKVSNINIG

-853 AEVYDRYY
+853 TEVYDRYY

-868 PIINISGVHLSQTK
+868 PTINTLGVHLSQIK
-882 TIEESHLKENYPI
+882 TIEESHLKENYSI
-895 DVGPSNAILVKS
+895 GVDSSNDILVKS
-907 NNILYNATDTSL
+907 NNILYHATRTDL

-933 VNIFRSVSD
+933 IKISD
-942 EYLNGKVTS
+942 SFEGTIS
-951 GITYNGI
+951 GLTYNGI

-964 KDGRL
+964 KFGRL
-969 YIKSVGWSYGV
+969 YIKSSGWPYGV